1 MDKTGISKK
10 DIIESFK
17 RGLKCGIPIGLGY
30 FAVSFAFGMSA
41 VKGGLS
47 VFEATM
53 ISLLNLTSAGQF
65 AGIDVMFGGGS
76 LVEMAVTQLI
86 INLRYSLMSFTIS
99 QKYDRSYPFW
109 HRFIVAFGVTDEIFA
124 VTAAQKGKVSP
135 FFNYGAMALSI
146 PGWTFGTL
154 AGAVSG
160 SILPAFITS
169 ALGVALYGMFIAIII
184 PPAKHSKVVAGVVL
198 AAMAL
203 STVFKFAPYLN
214 RISGGFVII
223 IVTVIVSGIA
233 AYFFPHT
240 GKEAADA
247 E

>member
-1 MDKTGISKK
+1 MQNIDKEKRRSELI
-10 DIIESFK
+10 DSFK
-17 RGLKCGIPIGLGY
+17 RGLRCGVPIGLGY
-30 FAVSFAFGMSA
+30 FAVSFTFGMAA

-65 AGIDVMFGGGS
+65 AGIDIMFGGGT

-109 HRFIVAFGVTDEIFA
+109 HRFIVAFGVTDEIFG
-124 VTAAQKGKVSP
+124 VTAAQEGKVSP

-154 AGAVSG
+154 AGAFSG

-169 ALGVALYGMFIAIII
+169 ALGVAIYGMFLAIII
-184 PPAKHSKVVAGVVL
+184 PPAKHKKVVAGVVF

-203 STVFKFAPYLN
+203 STLFEYAPVLN
-214 RISGGFVII
+214 RISDGFVII
-223 IVTVIVSGIA
+223 IVTVIVASTA

-240 GKEAADA
+240 GKEAD
-247 E
+247 

>member
-1 MDKTGISKK
+1 MQNIDKAERRR
-10 DIIESFK
+10 DIAESFK

-30 FAVSFAFGMSA
+30 FAVSFTFGMAA

-65 AGIDVMFGGGS
+65 AGIDVMFGGGT

-86 INLRYSLMSFTIS
+86 INLRYSLMSFTVS

-109 HRFIVAFGVTDEIFA
+109 HRFIVAFGVTDEIFG
-124 VTAAQKGKVSP
+124 VTAAQPGKVSP
-135 FFNYGAMALSI
+135 FFNYGAMILSI
-146 PGWTFGTL
+146 PGWTLGTL
-154 AGAVSG
+154 CGAISG

-169 ALGVALYGMFIAIII
+169 ALGVAMYGMFLAIII
-184 PPAKHSKVVAGVVL
+184 PPAKHSRVVAGVVIS
-198 AAMAL
+198 AMAL
-203 STVFKFAPYLN
+203 SCVFKYAPVLN
-214 RISGGFVII
+214 KISDGFVII
-223 IVTVIVSGIA
+223 IVTVIVASTA

-240 GKEAADA
+240 GKE
-247 E
+247 ER